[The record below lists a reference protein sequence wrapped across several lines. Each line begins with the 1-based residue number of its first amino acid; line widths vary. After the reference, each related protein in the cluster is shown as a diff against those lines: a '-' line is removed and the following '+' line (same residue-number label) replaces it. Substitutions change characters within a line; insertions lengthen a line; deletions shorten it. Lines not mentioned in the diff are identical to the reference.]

1 MTEDAGPPGPPERF
15 SSLPI
20 READATAAA
29 GTGGSELIIRCDMS
43 QAFGTGVGSAQ
54 AFEITGNRTAANG
67 CAAAGAAMVFRNR
80 GFPESRF
87 PKAWFPRVLVSQG
100 YGFPDKI
107 SRSLPSRPD
116 PVRIVSLEYG
126 SLFGL
131 TQARQTSPEAPG
143 DGPIPVPAILPR
155 LSNSGGFDKTTPA
168 PV

>member
-1 MTEDAGPPGPPERF
+1 
-15 SSLPI
+15 
-20 READATAAA
+20 
-29 GTGGSELIIRCDMS
+29 MS

-67 CAAAGAAMVFRNR
+67 CAAAGAAMVFQNR
-80 GFPESRF
+80 GFPEFRF
-87 PKAWFPRVLVSQG
+87 PKALVSQG
-100 YGFPDKI
+100 NGFPDKI

-143 DGPIPVPAILPR
+143 DGADSCPGDPAKVKQFWRI
-155 LSNSGGFDKTTPA
+155 
-168 PV
+168 